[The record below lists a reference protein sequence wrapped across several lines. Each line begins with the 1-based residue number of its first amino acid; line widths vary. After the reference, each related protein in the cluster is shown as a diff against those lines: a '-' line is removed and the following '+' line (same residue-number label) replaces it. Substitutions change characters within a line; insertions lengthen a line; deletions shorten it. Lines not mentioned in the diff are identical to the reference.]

1 MKAISTVG
9 PLTSIL
15 EQYDDACMAAE
26 DARLILERKKWQLCQ
41 FAIDQNMLDV
51 LTVNVNKLRKY
62 RD

>member
-15 EQYDDACMAAE
+15 EQYDDAHMAAE
-26 DARLILERKKWQLCQ
+26 EARLNLEQKKFQLTQ

-51 LTVNVNKLRKY
+51 LTVNVNKFRKY
-62 RD
+62 TD